1 MFKLG
6 CLLLGLTVLITGC
19 APQVVSI
26 EVRNDPPK
34 KTAPVVSK
42 PSTSKPDVV
51 VTPLPPAP
59 LEEKND
65 LRSSARLMVEKMVKD
80 SANAALLSKKPVVVL
95 ETVKN
100 NTAEQIDVVGI
111 TKSINTALAKS
122 GKFQFVDLA
131 RVEGVRA
138 QLNLKSNDALVNPET
153 AIQFGK
159 MVGAQYMFYGD
170 VSQETPLTNTAGSS
184 YLLHLRLMELNSGL
198 IEWSDESVVKNK

>member
-34 KTAPVVSK
+34 KTAPVVK
-42 PSTSKPDVV
+42 PSTSKPNVV

-59 LEEKND
+59 FEDDND
-65 LRSSARLMVEKMVKD
+65 LRSSARNMIDKMVT
-80 SANAALLSKKPVVVL
+80 SNANAALLSKKPVVVL
-95 ETVKN
+95 EPVKN
-100 NTAEQIDVVGI
+100 NTAEQIDVAGI
-111 TKSINTALAKS
+111 TKTINTALVKS

-170 VSQETPLTNTAGSS
+170 VSQETPLTHGAGAS

>member
-6 CLLLGLTVLITGC
+6 CLLLGLTVLLTGC

-26 EVRNDPPK
+26 EVRDEPPK
-34 KTAPVVSK
+34 KTAPVVK
-42 PSTSKPDVV
+42 PSTSTPNVV
-51 VTPLPPAP
+51 VTPLPPTP
-59 LEEKND
+59 LENEND
-65 LRSSARLMVEKMVKD
+65 LRSSARTMIEKMVKD
-80 SANAALLSKKPVVVL
+80 SSNAPLLSKAPVIVL
-95 ETVKN
+95 EPVKN
-100 NTAEQIDVVGI
+100 NTAEQIDVVGL
-111 TKSINTALAKS
+111 TKTINTALVKS
-122 GKFQFVDLA
+122 GKFKFVDLA
-131 RVEGVRA
+131 RVEGIRA
-138 QLNLKSNDALVNPET
+138 QLNLNSNDALINPET